1 MYQTV
6 SESDFAQSM
15 KQFADWPYDASVA
28 FFNYLEDTFADEPGI
43 ELDPIAFRCAYTVH
57 ADFDSYKS
65 DYGHDNVTNIEEL
78 AEHTLVLEVGD
89 GSIIVQEW

>member
-43 ELDPIAFRCAYTVH
+43 ELDPIGFRCDYAVY
-57 ADFDSYKS
+57 DSFEEYVE
-65 DYGHDNVTNIEEL
+65 DTGHEIDSLEEL
-78 AEHTLVLEVGD
+78 GHNTTVVEVGD
-89 GSIIVQEW
+89 GSIVVRGW